1 MCNNKRKVNYVPII
15 SHAVLLLQGLHR
27 NINFFNNG
35 GNAIFSLFREDAVMA
50 HQEYR
55 NYLAVLRSILTCLLN
70 NGDLRMQ
77 LYQNYLN
84 QGGLPT
90 VDNQRYTE
98 DHTQEPF

>member
-1 MCNNKRKVNYVPII
+1 
-15 SHAVLLLQGLHR
+15 
-27 NINFFNNG
+27 
-35 GNAIFSLFREDAVMA
+35 MA

-55 NYLAVLRSILTCLLN
+55 NYLAVLRSILRFLLN

-98 DHTQEPF
+98 DIHKRSF